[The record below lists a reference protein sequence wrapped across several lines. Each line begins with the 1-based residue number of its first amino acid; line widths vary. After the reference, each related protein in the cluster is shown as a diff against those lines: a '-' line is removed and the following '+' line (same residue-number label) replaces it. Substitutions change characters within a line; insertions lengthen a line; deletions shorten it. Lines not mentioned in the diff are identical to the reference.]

1 MTRFDHFVEEALY
14 GQHGFYSTGQ
24 RAGSE
29 GADFITSPETSTLF
43 GACVAEYLDRLW
55 QQLERPNPFVVIEA
69 GSGPGTLCRDIFM
82 SVQECS
88 DAIRYVMVERSDSQR
103 ETAFREVTT
112 RCFMDQQEVPLAVLQ
127 DLPAGSFTG
136 VVLANELLDNLPP
149 RVVKK
154 TTKGWL
160 ELHVEQGV
168 QVWQAAPSEAAT
180 MASAIASTA
189 QNGSCL
195 PLQLKAAVWIN
206 RALATLKRG
215 RLLVFDYGVQ
225 SSEIFAQRPMGEWLR
240 TYRNHQR
247 SGSPYQEPGTQD
259 ITCDVAFD
267 QLPGNPSISTQA
279 DWLKDQGLYSMTD
292 WARKQWQSALPSP
305 DAAAVAARSVLD
317 EAAALTDPEGLGGFL
332 VAEWRVGDK

>member
-112 RCFMDQQEVPLAVLQ
+112 RCFIDQQEVPLAVLQ

-160 ELHVEQGV
+160 ELHVEQGA

-180 MASAIASTA
+180 MASRGDTSMYTSASPPGISKCSWMDLTKCTRCRTSRTARGAAWRPTSCSTA
-189 QNGSCL
+189 HPSRSSIG
-195 PLQLKAAVWIN
+195 
-206 RALATLKRG
+206 RLKRHGQTG
-215 RLLVFDYGVQ
+215 RF
-225 SSEIFAQRPMGEWLR
+225 
-240 TYRNHQR
+240 
-247 SGSPYQEPGTQD
+247 
-259 ITCDVAFD
+259 
-267 QLPGNPSISTQA
+267 
-279 DWLKDQGLYSMTD
+279 
-292 WARKQWQSALPSP
+292 
-305 DAAAVAARSVLD
+305 
-317 EAAALTDPEGLGGFL
+317 
-332 VAEWRVGDK
+332 